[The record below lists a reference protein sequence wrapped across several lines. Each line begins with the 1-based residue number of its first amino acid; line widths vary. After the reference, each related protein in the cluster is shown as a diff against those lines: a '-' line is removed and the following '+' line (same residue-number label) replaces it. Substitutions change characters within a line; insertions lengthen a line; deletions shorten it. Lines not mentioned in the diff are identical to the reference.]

1 MPLLLGGGIG
11 ELALKEKKIWVLVF
25 QLETNFD
32 YYNHNDDTVKFLDVA
47 MPETG
52 VISILLCYVCLHSP
66 FLPKLD

>member
-32 YYNHNDDTVKFLDVA
+32 YYNQNDDTL
-47 MPETG
+47 
-52 VISILLCYVCLHSP
+52 
-66 FLPKLD
+66 